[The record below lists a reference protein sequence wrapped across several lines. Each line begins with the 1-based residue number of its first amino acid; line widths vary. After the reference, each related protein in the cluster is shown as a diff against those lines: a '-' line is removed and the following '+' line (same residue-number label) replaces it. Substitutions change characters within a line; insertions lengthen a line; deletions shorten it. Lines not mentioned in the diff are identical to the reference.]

1 MRNAA
6 VPNKDMFM
14 KRDRKFVRYKEGAAL
29 YGIGITRFQQLAR
42 EAKVEQ
48 RDLQLRNLQQTTST
62 DLSTQ
67 SSLYSSN
74 CGGSLKKVKSTE
86 KDLPIVVGLF
96 FCYKQ
101 TYRVI
106 LVLALL

>member
-42 EAKVEQ
+42 EAKAV
-48 RDLQLRNLQQTTST
+48 
-62 DLSTQ
+62 
-67 SSLYSSN
+67 Y
-74 CGGSLKKVKSTE
+74 KVDGICLVNTM
-86 KDLPIVVGLF
+86 LF
-96 FCYKQ
+96 DKFLEGFREY
-101 TYRVI
+101 
-106 LVLALL
+106 